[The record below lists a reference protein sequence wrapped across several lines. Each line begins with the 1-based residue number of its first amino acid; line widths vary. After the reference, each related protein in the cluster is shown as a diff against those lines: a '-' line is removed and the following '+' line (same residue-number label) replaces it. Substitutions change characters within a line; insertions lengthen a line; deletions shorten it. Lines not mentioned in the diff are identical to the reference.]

1 MPENH
6 YAILVSNLKISYVF
20 KYQINITL
28 LLLTVYLGKSYP
40 NPNTKVQ
47 KICDTAFHYH
57 GFYYDSQFNITILYS
72 FRHSQYLHKLV
83 FLASKSTDVWN
94 TIYVEAKI
102 ALLILFKWTYR
113 PVCRV
118 QPVGNRFVHAV
129 TSNGKHHIAWTM
141 YYWAFSTH

>member
-1 MPENH
+1 MRENH

-40 NPNTKVQ
+40 TPNTKVQ

-102 ALLILFKWTYR
+102 ALLILFK
-113 PVCRV
+113 
-118 QPVGNRFVHAV
+118 
-129 TSNGKHHIAWTM
+129 
-141 YYWAFSTH
+141 